1 MLVLAVIKN
10 TAKITLTTYRAGPSL
25 YGALNIDPM
34 PTQLVL
40 SCLDSLLP
48 VLTRIINL
56 SLKSG
61 VFATDW
67 KEALILPLIKKEN
80 LDCTNLQNFRQLV
93 ISSTYKS

>member
-1 MLVLAVIKN
+1 MQGKETHVHVPSFEQFSL
-10 TAKITLTTYRAGPSL
+10 LTVQDVK
-25 YGALNIDPM
+25 ALIEKDSNKSCYLDPM

-56 SLKSG
+56 SLESG

-67 KEALILPLIKKEN
+67 KEALILPLIKKK
-80 LDCTNLQNFRQLV
+80 LRL
-93 ISSTYKS
+93 YKLTEFSAN